1 MGWFDRENDVDQLFK
16 EGLNVKYPYN
26 PNLWTRVAFILDTNY
41 SKFLLFNGLL
51 SNIGLLIVLFPL
63 LFFTSNNPI
72 VEHAN
77 STFELQSNNML
88 QSILQRS
95 SLAQHPRSD
104 IEEINHLNITNGNV
118 GTTHPIEKYN
128 PGRDEFDASPQ
139 ENSIGNQKDLSN
151 LEENEYFATAAEY
164 TSIDLLKRELIYAE
178 FNYADL
184 KAPITTDLSP
194 REWQNRT
201 KKQNFDIALI
211 AENSIQLSRSIN
223 FDAPPS
229 EAQNGIIKAVGK
241 SSFGLE
247 LIKNYKALRIGIGLR
262 ISEFTENVNY
272 STKSTES
279 NSQIFYDTTYTV
291 VNDSYD
297 ENGKPVILIRQNI
310 NARLEENTSTLIE
323 QERVRNTYKRLQL
336 PITVGLEK
344 RLGKITTAVRS
355 GVIVN
360 YALTQNGTYFS
371 QKVKQY
377 KQLQENASQINPIF
391 IGHLSTAEIGYLLN
405 NSMAIGASYSYEADL
420 GSFRTDNTSRFQSQ
434 NFGIWLRWKLD
445 SQK

>member
-323 QERVRNTYKRLQL
+323 QERVRNTYRRLQL

>member
-1 MGWFDRENDVDQLFK
+1 MDWFDRENDVDQLFK